1 MTITANIIIFGFLG
15 SLGLWSM
22 KKMWREMD

>member
-1 MTITANIIIFGFLG
+1 MTITATIIIFGSLG

-22 KKMWREMD
+22 KKMWREME